1 MSTFLQKLDTHLP
14 FTKTERIIIGIVL
27 LLHALP
33 ALEFIHLSK
42 RPPQMDDARVMAN
55 LVSPEASKT
64 QQPPAASPPKPKEE
78 KKPTKEKPKE
88 KTSEKPSP
96 TQTQQT
102 PQQNQNQNQNQN
114 QKQSKSESQSQS
126 QTQNAAVAPATSG
139 GASGTPIQTD
149 IGKLEVVY
157 QPDADAYYPSF
168 SKRSGEQGAVVVR
181 LIIDE
186 TGSVED
192 VALLQS
198 STFPRLDRAATDIGK
213 RYRFK
218 PFLVNGSPQRISTNL
233 LIKFNLKN

>member
-1 MSTFLQKLDTHLP
+1 MSTFWQKVDERLP

-33 ALEFIHLSK
+33 ALEFLHLSTK
-42 RPPQMDDARVMAN
+42 PPRMDDERVMAN
-55 LVSPEASKT
+55 LVSPDTASSKT
-64 QQPPAASPPKPKEE
+64 QQPPAPPPKPKEE
-78 KKPTKEKPKE
+78 PKKKMVEEK
-88 KTSEKPSP
+88 SSQKPAP
-96 TQTQQT
+96 TQTQNT
-102 PQQNQNQNQNQN
+102 PTQ
-114 QKQSKSESQSQS
+114 KSESSTQS

-149 IGKLEVVY
+149 IGKLVVVF

-168 SKRSGEQGAVVVR
+168 SKRSGEQGTVVVR
-181 LIIDE
+181 LIISE
-186 TGSVED
+186 TGEVED
-192 VALLQS
+192 VAILQS
-198 STFPRLDRAATDIGK
+198 SSFPRLDRAATDIGR

>member
-1 MSTFLQKLDTHLP
+1 MSTFLQKLDSHLP
-14 FTKTERIIIGIVL
+14 FNKTERIIIGIVL

-64 QQPPAASPPKPKEE
+64 QQPPAAAPPKPKEE
-78 KKPTKEKPKE
+78 KKQVKEKPKE
-88 KTSEKPSP
+88 KSSEKPSP
-96 TQTQQT
+96 TQAQQT
-102 PQQNQNQNQNQN
+102 PQQNQA
-114 QKQSKSESQSQS
+114 QSKSDSQSQSQS

-149 IGKLEVVY
+149 IGKLVVVY

>member
-64 QQPPAASPPKPKEE
+64 QQPPAPTPPKPKEE
-78 KKPTKEKPKE
+78 KKPAKEKPKE

-96 TQTQQT
+96 TQAQQT
-102 PQQNQNQNQNQN
+102 PQQNQP
-114 QKQSKSESQSQS
+114 QSKSEPQPQSQTQS

-149 IGKLEVVY
+149 IGKLIVVY

>member
-1 MSTFLQKLDTHLP
+1 MSALLKKIDAHLP
-14 FTKTERIIIGIVL
+14 FNKTERIIIGVVL

-33 ALEFIHLSK
+33 ALEFVHLSK
-42 RPPQMDDARVMAN
+42 RPPPMDDTRVMAN

-64 QQPPAASPPKPKEE
+64 QQPPAATPPKPKEE
-78 KKPTKEKPKE
+78 KKVAKEKPQE
-88 KTSEKPSP
+88 KPLEKPSP
-96 TQTQQT
+96 TQAQQA
-102 PQQNQNQNQNQN
+102 PQQQSQS
-114 QKQSKSESQSQS
+114 QSKSESQP
-126 QTQNAAVAPATSG
+126 QNAAVAPATSG

-149 IGKLEVVY
+149 IGKLVVVY

-186 TGSVED
+186 SGNVED

-198 STFPRLDRAATDIGK
+198 STFPRLDRAATEIGK
-213 RYRFK
+213 RYRYK
-218 PFLVNGSPQRISTNL
+218 PFLANGSPQRISTNL

>member
-1 MSTFLQKLDTHLP
+1 MSTFLQKIDAYLP
-14 FTKTERIIIGIVL
+14 FTKSERIIIAFVI

-42 RPPQMDDARVMAN
+42 RAPKIDDARVMAN

-64 QQPPAASPPKPKEE
+64 QQSPTATPPKPKEE
-78 KKPTKEKPKE
+78 KKKVQDKPKE
-88 KTSEKPSP
+88 KLEEKTKPS
-96 TQTQQT
+96 QAQE
-102 PQQNQNQNQNQN
+102 QNQQSQA
-114 QKQSKSESQSQS
+114 QSKSDAQQ
-126 QTQNAAVAPATSG
+126 QNASVAPATSG

-149 IGKLEVVY
+149 IGKLVVVY
-157 QPDADAYYPSF
+157 LPDADAYYPSF

>member
-1 MSTFLQKLDTHLP
+1 MSALLKKLDAHLP
-14 FTKTERIIIGIVL
+14 FTKSERIIIGIVL

-33 ALEFIHLSK
+33 ALEFLHFSK
-42 RPPQMDDARVMAN
+42 RPSQMDDERVMAN

-64 QQPPAASPPKPKEE
+64 QQPPAATPPKPKEE
-78 KKPTKEKPKE
+78 KKAIQEKPKE
-88 KTSEKPSP
+88 KPVEKPNP
-96 TQTQQT
+96 TQAQQT
-102 PQQNQNQNQNQN
+102 PQQNQPQNKAESQ
-114 QKQSKSESQSQS
+114 SQSQS

-149 IGKLEVVY
+149 IGKLVVVF

>member
-1 MSTFLQKLDTHLP
+1 MSGLFKKLDARLP
-14 FTKTERIIIGIVL
+14 FSTTERIIICIVV

-33 ALEFIHLSK
+33 LLEFLDFSK
-42 RPPQMDDARVMAN
+42 RPPKMDDERVMVN
-55 LVSPEASKT
+55 LVSPEAANKT
-64 QQPPAASPPKPKEE
+64 QQPPAVAPPKPKEE
-78 KKPTKEKPKE
+78 KKAVKEKPAE
-88 KTSEKPSP
+88 KPTEKPSP
-96 TQTQQT
+96 TKAQQ
-102 PQQNQNQNQNQN
+102 PPEQSQA
-114 QKQSKSESQSQS
+114 QSKMDAPQ
-126 QTQNAAVAPATSG
+126 QNAAVAPSTSG

-149 IGKLEVVY
+149 IGKLTVAY

-168 SKRSGEQGAVVVR
+168 SKRSGEQGSVVVR

-198 STFPRLDRAATDIGK
+198 SSFPRLDRAATEIGK

>member
-1 MSTFLQKLDTHLP
+1 MSDLLKKLDARLP
-14 FTKTERIIIGIVL
+14 FNKTERIIIGVVL
-27 LLHALP
+27 LFHALP
-33 ALEFIHLSK
+33 ALEFLHLSK
-42 RPPQMDDARVMAN
+42 RPPPMDDTRVMAN

-64 QQPPAASPPKPKEE
+64 QQPPAATPPMQKEE
-78 KKPTKEKPKE
+78 KKVAKEKSQE
-88 KTSEKPSP
+88 KPAEKPSP
-96 TQTQQT
+96 TQAQQ
-102 PQQNQNQNQNQN
+102 PPQQQNQSQT
-114 QKQSKSESQSQS
+114 KSESQP
-126 QTQNAAVAPATSG
+126 QNAAVAPATSG

-149 IGKLEVVY
+149 IGKLVVVY

-198 STFPRLDRAATDIGK
+198 STFPRLDRAATEIGK